1 MVTIAYPSPQFPGYP
16 QVTMDCPEG
25 WSPLP
30 IPQVHLAVAADV
42 EEGKFRPNV
51 VVVLSRLRED
61 QTLEATVADVLS
73 RYEPLPEY
81 AEVGRAEA
89 DVSGFPGF
97 RIECSWHDDTA
108 GTVAQALRLAVVEH
122 DGVRD
127 LIQVTGTCR
136 GTQVEVVWPWIRAIQ
151 DSVKVTA

>member
-30 IPQVHLAVAADV
+30 IPQANLAVAADV

-61 QTLEATVADVLS
+61 QTLDATVADVLS
-73 RYEPLPEY
+73 RYESLPEY
-81 AEVGRAEA
+81 AEVGREA
-89 DVSGFPGF
+89 TEVAGHPGF
-97 RIECSWHDDTA
+97 RIECSWRDDTA
-108 GTVAQALRLAVVEH
+108 GTVAQALRLAIVEH

-127 LIQVTGTCR
+127 LLQLTGTCR

-151 DSVKVTA
+151 DSLVVTA